1 MSPETWAMAVA
12 ALLLAAAIVVEVR
25 ALAAGLAGAGR
36 WRLPGLGL
44 AAAAAVALVVALAL
58 AVAARQAWSP
68 FDLRQTAIALAAT
81 TLIINLALA
90 AGLRA
95 GGEGLLAGLVGLVVL
110 ALTLFGWLAVGPGGS
125 TPEVVQRGLAVQ
137 VQWACFV
144 LGAGGT
150 VVAGCAGLAL
160 AVRARLIG
168 RGRELA
174 WPRRAD
180 LHQLLSWAAGLA
192 AATLAAGLAVGTWWA
207 WQATGSPG
215 TGDPRV
221 AWLAA
226 AWLVALM
233 VVWTYRLGERSGRWA
248 AGLSVVAAA
257 LAITGLLAVTD
268 LRLILGL

>member
-1 MSPETWAMAVA
+1 MSPEAWVLAVA
-12 ALLLAAAIVVEVR
+12 VVLLAAAAAVEAS
-25 ALAAGLAGAGR
+25 ALAGGPAGAGR
-36 WRLPGLGL
+36 WRLPGLML
-44 AAAAAVALVVALAL
+44 AAAAAAALVVALAL

-68 FDLRQTAIALAAT
+68 FDLQQTAIALAAA
-81 TLIINLALA
+81 TLTVYLALA
-90 AGLRA
+90 VGLGV
-95 GGEGLLAGLVGLVVL
+95 GGGGLLDGLVDLVVL
-110 ALTLFGWLAVGPGGS
+110 VLTLVGWLAVGPGGS
-125 TPEVVQRGLAVQ
+125 APDAVQRGLAVQ
-137 VQWACFV
+137 VQWACFI
-144 LGAGGT
+144 LGSGGA

-160 AVRARLIG
+160 AVRAGLIG

-174 WPRRAD
+174 WPRRTD
-180 LHQLLSWAAGLA
+180 LHHLLSWAAGLA
-192 AATLAAGLAVGTWWA
+192 VVALAAGLAVGTWWA

>member
-1 MSPETWAMAVA
+1 MSSEAWALAVA
-12 ALLLAAAIVVEVR
+12 ALLLAAVAVVEVV
-25 ALAAGLAGAGR
+25 ALMAGPAGAGR

-44 AAAAAVALVVALAL
+44 AGAASAALVVALAL

-68 FDLRQTAIALAAT
+68 FNLQQTAIALAAA
-81 TLIINLALA
+81 TLVIYLALA
-90 AGLRA
+90 VGLRA

-110 ALTLFGWLAVGPGGS
+110 ALTLFGWLGVRPGGS
-125 TPEVVQRGLAVQ
+125 APDAIQRGLAIQ
-137 VQWACFV
+137 IQWACFIV
-144 LGAGGT
+144 GSGGA

-180 LHQLLSWAAGLA
+180 LHHLLSRAAVLA
-192 AATLAAGLAVGTWWA
+192 AVALAAGLAVGTWWA

-233 VVWTYRLGERSGRWA
+233 AVWTYRLGERSGRWT